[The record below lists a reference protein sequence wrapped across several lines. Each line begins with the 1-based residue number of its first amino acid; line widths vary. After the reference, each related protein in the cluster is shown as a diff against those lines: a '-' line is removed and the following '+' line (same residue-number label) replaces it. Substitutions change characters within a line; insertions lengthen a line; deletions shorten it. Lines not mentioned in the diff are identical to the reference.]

1 MLACNVQLSWSYC
14 NTVPSIFW
22 DTLQSNST
30 PLHAACYSGHTAV
43 AELLIAEGADVAKV
57 PAVAMD
63 AAPATKIAAL
73 PTSPCAPHCA
83 IVEGAGIS
91 ATRSYL
97 QHTTLGDKSL
107 TAGV

>member
-1 MLACNVQLSWSYC
+1 MQDNVTALHTAC
-14 NTVPSIFW
+14 FR
-22 DTLQSNST
+22 
-30 PLHAACYSGHTAV
+30 GHTAV
-43 AELLIAEGADVAKV
+43 AELLIAEEADVAIV

-97 QHTTLGDKSL
+97 QHTTLGDMSL